1 MIRLGILGACLFALT
16 MAGLSLHVPGALGV
30 GSIALKTWFVVI
42 GGASLGVYLLAV
54 AMVLRGAG
62 SWGGAGSWRVG
73 LPKVGLPGV
82 GSVVVESL
90 GVGSPGVRLP
100 RVGSPATGARGAVWV
115 VLVVAAALRLP
126 LIVSPPFLST
136 DVYRYVWDGRVQAAG
151 VNPYRYLPADP
162 ALVSLRDDLVYPR
175 INRADYAPTIYPPV
189 AEMLYGAAGVLW
201 SSVTAMKAMMVG
213 FEVLAVFCLLRLLS
227 AAALPAERVLIYAWN
242 PLPVWAFAGN
252 GHIDAAVIGLISAAL
267 LLRARHRDAWSGV
280 VLGLAILTK
289 FLPAVMAP
297 VLWRRHFGW
306 RTAATAIATIVALY
320 AVYSSVGL
328 RVFGFLSGYG
338 SEEGYGSGE
347 GFWLLAGLSRLTALP
362 PAAVIL
368 YKIGVVVLLGGLAV
382 WFAFVR
388 RPDDPVSLCAAA
400 GVMMAVLT
408 FAISP
413 HYPWYFAWL
422 AVPCVLAPSPPV
434 VWLSAAPILMYL
446 DTFGDRFVW
455 PSVVYVP
462 AVLLALIL
470 LALARLR
477 PAHSA
482 APIKGT
488 T

>member
-1 MIRLGILGACLFALT
+1 MIRLEILGACLFALT
-16 MAGLSLHVPGALGV
+16 MAALSLHVPGALGI
-30 GSIALKTWFVVI
+30 GSIALKTWFVAI
-42 GGASLGVYLLAV
+42 GGVSLAVYLLAV
-54 AMVLRGAG
+54 AMVLGGSRSRRGAG
-62 SWGGAGSWRVG
+62 SWRAG
-73 LPKVGLPGV
+73 LPAAGLPGA
-82 GSVVVESL
+82 GSL
-90 GVGSPGVRLP
+90 GVGSLGVGLP
-100 RVGSPATGARGAVWV
+100 RAGSPALGARGAVWV
-115 VLVVAAALRLP
+115 VLAVAAALRLP

-136 DVYRYVWDGRVQAAG
+136 DVYRYVWDGRVQQAG

-189 AEMLYGAAGVLW
+189 AEMLYGAVGVLW
-201 SSVTAMKAMMVG
+201 SSVAAMKALMVG

-227 AAALPAERVLIYAWN
+227 AAELPAERVLIYAWN

-252 GHIDAAVIGLISAAL
+252 GHIDAAAIGLVSAAL

-289 FLPAVMAP
+289 FLPAVVAP
-297 VLWRRHFGW
+297 VLWRRRFGW
-306 RTAATAIATIVALY
+306 RTAATAVATIVALY
-320 AVYSSVGL
+320 AVYSDVGL

-362 PAAVIL
+362 PEAVIV
-368 YKIGVVVLLGGLAV
+368 YKIGVVVLLGGLGA

-422 AVPCVLAPSPPV
+422 AVPCVLAPSPAV

-462 AVLLALIL
+462 AVLLAL

-477 PAHSA
+477 PAHTV